1 MLNGWQ
7 LDQVSQIVS
16 TSFVHPAHP
25 SFFLFHDY
33 WLVIVVYVR
42 RIDGAPSLRSVALQP
57 PRFLFLFRRFRN
69 HRLAE
74 VAFRKTKRM
83 VLRAKEAGCRG
94 GKSQRKISGRL
105 PANRG
110 KLKTI
115 RTKWPDEEEETIGS
129 IRKREIGLLLPQLHN
144 NNSCS

>member
-1 MLNGWQ
+1 VLNGWQ

-42 RIDGAPSLRSVALQP
+42 RIDGAPLFGPWPSSH
-57 PRFLFLFRRFRN
+57 PRFLFYSGDSGITDW
-69 HRLAE
+69 
-74 VAFRKTKRM
+74 RKLLSGRQNGWCCEQKRP
-83 VLRAKEAGCRG
+83 AAGG

-129 IRKREIGLLLPQLHN
+129 IRKREIGLLLPQPHN